1 MGDNLGPN
9 GSSRRCR
16 VFLLQVDI
24 AKIVIEETDEPNT
37 LVDFLD
43 ADFLAGEHGGD
54 VDPLAMH
61 PDTAAGGD
69 EDFAIVERVGDL
81 GQAVGL
87 RLSGRWRALHG
98 EGLVWS
104 FGVELATK

>member
-1 MGDNLGPN
+1 M
-9 GSSRRCR
+9 
-16 VFLLQVDI
+16 LQVDI

-81 GQAVGL
+81 GQAV
-87 RLSGRWRALHG
+87 A
-98 EGLVWS
+98 
-104 FGVELATK
+104 